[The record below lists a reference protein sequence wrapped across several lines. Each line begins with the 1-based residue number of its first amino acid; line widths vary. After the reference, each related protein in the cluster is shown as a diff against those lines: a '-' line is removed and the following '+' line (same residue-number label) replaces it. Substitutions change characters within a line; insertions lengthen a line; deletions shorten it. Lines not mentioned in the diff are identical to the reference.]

1 MKGYAI
7 KTETIGDFQII
18 TGIKPLAIDP
28 RAMQSSCAV
37 LIYGTDAEGD
47 GNDGIKEL
55 QPLRK
60 KQEQSNRL
68 LQEIAQAKVQGK
80 KLALQIEKQK
90 KELRSIVDP
99 RELANR
105 NSEHKVTLS
114 ALKEQERIYNLKKA
128 NFEQCQAELKPLV
141 SEFNQAAKEILRKNP
156 VYCEPNQGEYVDSE
170 TLFMGGTAA
179 ELDAQE
185 RELED
190 QEGNKIKHPDI
201 SVQNFDEL
209 VQKWMARAENEQ
221 VSIDGEVLDDF
232 RGKQYFY
239 KAEGIWIES
248 EVISQLGVTKN
259 TVVVDEYQDQAVER
273 SELTPEQL
281 EEIRVQ
287 NLSPEEKAAEK
298 ENAID
303 AAATKAA
310 TMRSKLE
317 IQGAAATKAKSDA
330 QAWYSEQLILIEA
343 KYAS

>member
-1 MKGYAI
+1 MKGYAN
-7 KTETIGDFQII
+7 KTEKIGDHQII
-18 TGIKPLAIDP
+18 TGLKPLAIDP
-28 RAMQSSCAV
+28 RATQSACAV

-55 QPLRK
+55 KPLRK

-68 LQEIAQAKVQGK
+68 LQEIAQAKTHGK
-80 KLALQIEKQK
+80 KLAEQSEKQK
-90 KELRSIVDP
+90 KELRSIMDQ

-128 NFEQCQAELKPLV
+128 NFEQCQTELKPLI
-141 SEFNQAAKEILRKNP
+141 SDFNQTAKEILRENP
-156 VYCEPNQGEYVDSE
+156 VYCEPNQGEYVDPE

-185 RELED
+185 RELQD
-190 QEGNKIKHPDI
+190 QDGNKIKHPDI
-201 SVQNFDEL
+201 SVPNFDEL
-209 VQKWMARAENEQ
+209 IQKWMSKSDNEQ
-221 VSIDGEVLDDF
+221 VTISGEVLEDF

-239 KAEGIWIES
+239 KADGIWIES

-259 TVVVDEYQDQAVER
+259 TVVVEKYQDQAVEKY
-273 SELTPEQL
+273 ELTPEQL

-287 NLSPEEKAAEK
+287 NLSAEEKTAEK

-303 AAATKAA
+303 DAATQAA

-317 IQGAAATKAKSDA
+317 IQGATATKAKTDA
-330 QAWYSEQLILIEA
+330 QAWYSEQLTLIEA
-343 KYAS
+343 KYA